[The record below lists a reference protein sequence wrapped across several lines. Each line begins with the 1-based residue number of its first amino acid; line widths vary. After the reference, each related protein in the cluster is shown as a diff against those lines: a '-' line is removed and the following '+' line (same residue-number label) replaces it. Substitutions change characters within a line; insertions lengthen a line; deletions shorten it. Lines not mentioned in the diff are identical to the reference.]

1 MYAESATGLA
11 NKIDLKMTNM
21 FRILSLI
28 AGLLCIVRP
37 VASQGELLDSLT
49 LEQRIGQMFMV
60 TLHGA
65 QITEVGQTFLE
76 QWQPGSV
83 VMFTSNIGTPAA
95 LTRLTNAYQQ
105 TMQDIGAVPL
115 LIAIDHEGGLVQRL
129 MEGFTQLPGPLILT
143 GAGRTDMPYNVGSMV
158 AEELSAIGVNMNLA
172 PVADLET
179 FRENPVIRLRSYGN
193 NPQVS
198 GEAIAK
204 YVQGLQDGGVLATL
218 KHFPGHGDTREDSHG
233 ELPIVRLDRE
243 RLESV
248 EIEAFRHGIE
258 AGAEVVLVA
267 HIWYSA
273 LEPQPGLPASL
284 SPNIITGILREQLG
298 YDGIVMT
305 DAIDM
310 SAVDLNFSYEQA
322 VTQAVQA
329 GVDIITAGPSIGL
342 PLQERMMQA
351 LLDAVHRGEISEERI
366 NESVRRILS
375 VKERYGL
382 FDWQP
387 LDPAGADQRIN
398 AEAHATVID
407 DLFKAGTAIAYDR
420 NNLLP
425 LTPERSAAIIFLAT
439 RYQIQHECSTYGGNI
454 RWVGISDSP
463 SRDEIGWAAE
473 AANQSDVA
481 VVFTQNA
488 IYTTEQQDLVN
499 ALPQEKTVAVALF
512 SPYDW
517 TTYPNVAA
525 YMTTNSPMRPAVPA
539 ACALLF
545 GAIPAQGQLAVTLA
559 PELPAGSQAE

>member
-1 MYAESATGLA
+1 ML
-11 NKIDLKMTNM
+11 
-21 FRILSLI
+21 RIVSLI
-28 AGLLCIVRP
+28 AGLFLIVRP
-37 VASQGELLDSLT
+37 VASQDALLDSLT

-65 QITEVGQTFLE
+65 QITEVGQAFLE
-76 QWQPGSV
+76 QWQPGAV
-83 VMFTSNIGTPAA
+83 VLFTSNVGTPAA
-95 LTRLTNAYQQ
+95 MTRLTNAYQQ
-105 TMQDIGAVPL
+105 TMRDQNAVPL
-115 LIAIDHEGGLVQRL
+115 LIAIDQEGGLVQRL
-129 MEGFTQLPGPLILT
+129 TDGFTQLPGPLILT
-143 GAGRTDMPYNVGSMV
+143 GAGRTDMPYNVSSMV
-158 AEELSAIGVNMNLA
+158 AEELSAVGINMNLA

-179 FRENPVIRLRSYGN
+179 YRENPIIRLRSFGN
-193 NPQVS
+193 DPQIA
-198 GEAIAK
+198 GDALAK
-204 YVQGLQDGGVLATL
+204 YVQGLQAGGVVATL

-233 ELPIVRLDRE
+233 ELPMIRLDRE

-248 EIEAFRHGIE
+248 EIESFRHGIN

-284 SPNIITGILREQLG
+284 SHNIVTGILRDELG
-298 YDGIVMT
+298 FDGVVMT

-310 SAVDLNFSYEQA
+310 SAVDLNFSYEEA
-322 VTQAVQA
+322 VLKAVEA

-351 LLDAVHRGEISEERI
+351 LLDAVQRGEISEERI
-366 NESVRRILS
+366 NQSVRRILS

-387 LDPAGADQRIN
+387 LDPASADQRVN
-398 AEAHATVID
+398 AENHATVID
-407 DLFKAGTAIAYDR
+407 DLFNAGTAIAYDR
-420 NNLLP
+420 NDLLP
-425 LTPERSAAIIFLAT
+425 LTPDRNAAIIFLAT
-439 RYQIQHECSTYGGNI
+439 RYQIQNECSTYGGNI
-454 RWVGISDSP
+454 RWVGVGDSP
-463 SRDEIGWAAE
+463 SRDEIGWATE

-488 IYTTEQQDLVN
+488 IYTKEQQDLVN
-499 ALPQEKTVAVALF
+499 ALPPEKTVAVALF

-559 PELPAGSQAE
+559 PELPAGSRAD